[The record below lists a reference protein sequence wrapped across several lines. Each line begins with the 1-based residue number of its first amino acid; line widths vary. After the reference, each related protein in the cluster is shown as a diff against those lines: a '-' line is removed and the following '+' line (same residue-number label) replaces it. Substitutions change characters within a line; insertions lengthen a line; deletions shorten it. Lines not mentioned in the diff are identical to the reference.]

1 MNRKS
6 NLFDLMQLHIPEDDL
21 CEQNCSPDILHNVK
35 HHLFNRKG
43 VDFMKIKICK
53 IVVAAVLTIMVLA
66 GGTIGV
72 DAATGGHL
80 MKKITSISDKNAKT
94 GDQKDDYHYKNENME
109 VNVKKYNDDYDI
121 KTKVDKKDSSAH
133 IIIDDAK

>member
-21 CEQNCSPDILHNVK
+21 CEQNCSPDILHNMK
-35 HHLFNRKG
+35 HRLFNRKG

-53 IVVAAVLTIMVLA
+53 IIVAAVLTITVLA
-66 GGTIGV
+66 GGTFGV

-80 MKKITSISDKNAKT
+80 MKKITSTNGENSKIS
-94 GDQKDDYHYKNENME
+94 DQKDNYHSKKDNVE
-109 VNVKKYNDDYDI
+109 VNVKKYNDDYI
-121 KTKVDKKDSSAH
+121 IETKEAPEDSSVN
-133 IIIDDAK
+133 IIIRDAK